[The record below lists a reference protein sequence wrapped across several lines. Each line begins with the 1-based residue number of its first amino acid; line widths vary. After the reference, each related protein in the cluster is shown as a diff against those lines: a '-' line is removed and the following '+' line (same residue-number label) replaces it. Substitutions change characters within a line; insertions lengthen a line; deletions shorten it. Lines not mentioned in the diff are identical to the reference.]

1 MDQRPTQTTHPA
13 KQAVRD
19 MLERRLERRRAEH
32 SPPPPPE
39 RVRQELGWW
48 LIPENRS

>member
-1 MDQRPTQTTHPA
+1 MDQRPTQTTHPS

-19 MLERRLERRRAEH
+19 MLERRRREQT
-32 SPPPPPE
+32 PPPPPE

>member
-1 MDQRPTQTTHPA
+1 MEQQPTQTTHPA

-19 MLERRLERRRAEH
+19 SMQRRRSEH
-32 SPPPPPE
+32 TPPPPPE

-48 LIPENRS
+48 LIPENRSAS